1 VLRVIRGAWCGELMY
16 VNAKKWGIVCK
27 TDKTTQLLV
36 RGDAMFVGNAIYFVV
51 LYRFI
56 GNL

>member
-1 VLRVIRGAWCGELMY
+1 MYGSGE
-16 VNAKKWGIVCK
+16 KWGIISK
-27 TDKTTQLLV
+27 TDKRTQLLV
-36 RGDAMFVGNAIYFVV
+36 RGVAVFVGNAIYFAV

>member
-1 VLRVIRGAWCGELMY
+1 MCVGGE
-16 VNAKKWGIVCK
+16 KWGIVCK
-27 TDKTTQLLV
+27 TDKRAQLLV
-36 RGDAMFVGNAIYFVV
+36 RGVVLLVGNAIYFVV